1 MARPAWTPATTATSK
16 TSDSLGSPP
25 CSMVVVALAG
35 LKFVMMSTPS
45 SLAAGS
51 PGGRVLVRARGWQPA
66 AGLAPAKSPG
76 PAENVEVSGVTPG
89 SSREGDFDCRCDR
102 PLAALDI
109 ATSLTV
115 KHWASSGS

>member
-1 MARPAWTPATTATSK
+1 MARPAWPPPTTATSK

-76 PAENVEVSGVTPG
+76 PAENVEVSGVTPDG
-89 SSREGDFDCRCDR
+89 HGRCHAQLGVR
-102 PLAALDI
+102 RGTTRFKPRRRL
-109 ATSLTV
+109 
-115 KHWASSGS
+115 